1 MINTNKGNMKT
12 IKYKDKKYK
21 LPFEV
26 GLPEDPTTEEVVRNR
41 FGGESC
47 TLPASPTVG
56 DTVYVKAPSNCST
69 SNKITINRAG
79 SQTIDG
85 ETAILLESPH
95 AALTLIYAV
104 SDVWV
109 IV

>member
-47 TLPASPTVG
+47 TLPAFAVAVYDVIMGSEQLATSHDRQVGEGHSPYWNDHRKGLDWFSRNFTKEY
-56 DTVYVKAPSNCST
+56 YV
-69 SNKITINRAG
+69 
-79 SQTIDG
+79 
-85 ETAILLESPH
+85 LL
-95 AALTLIYAV
+95 
-104 SDVWV
+104 D
-109 IV
+109 